1 MGRFGEIW
9 RRVRMLVRREEFARA
24 LEEEMGLHREM
35 KETELRAGGADARE
49 AQYAANRAFGNTTV
63 LRERGREAWGWR
75 WLEDFVADVRFGAR
89 MLRKSPGFTIVALMT
104 LALGIGVNTAIF
116 TLVHAV
122 MLRSL
127 PVAKPEQLYNFGAND
142 NCCVMSGMQDNFTL
156 FSVPLYERLRDHSPE
171 FQEVAAF
178 LTNPSNFGV
187 RRAGASKTAEPYH
200 GELVSGN
207 YFETLGISAFAGR
220 TITRE
225 DDQMN
230 AAPVA
235 MMSYRVWSQHFASD
249 PTVIG
254 GSFVVNSVPVTVA
267 GITPPGFFGETLRSD
282 PPDFWMPLAQEPH
295 LAGETS
301 VYRHP
306 ELYWLYVIGRLRP
319 GTSPEQ
325 AGAHLTAELR
335 PWLAEQPSVR
345 EEDRKDIAR
354 AQIVLTPARSGVASV
369 RADYANG
376 LQLLTV
382 VSGLVLLIA
391 CANIANMLLA
401 RGTAERRQTTVR
413 AALGASQLRLVRQTM
428 TESVLLAALG
438 GAAGIAVAF
447 GGTRVILA
455 LAFRGAEFVPI
466 DATPSWPVLLFALAL
481 SLLTGVLFGVVPAWI
496 GSRANPAEALRG
508 TGRTTPEGMSLPRKS
523 LVVLQAA
530 MSLVLLAGA
539 GLLTVSLQRLEHQQF
554 GFQTRGRML
563 VKVDPRLAGYTSE
576 RLAGLYRQL
585 ESNLQELPGV
595 VSTSLSF
602 YSPLEDMN
610 WTFRAS
616 IEGHSEGT
624 EKGHPPAWNRVSAHY
639 FETLGTRVL
648 RGRSIGEQ
656 DTPAARR
663 VAVIN
668 ESFAKKYFAKEE
680 PIGKHV
686 GMGEAKHSGD
696 YEIVGIVE
704 DAKYNDAYLPAQ
716 PRIFVAL
723 LQNVPYEDPSDVAM
737 QTRSNFMYDIELL
750 TEGQPVNLEAEIQRT
765 LAAID
770 PNLTVLKVVS
780 LADQVSLNF
789 NQERLIARLTGLFGL
804 LALVLACVGLY
815 GVTAYGVAQRKSE
828 IGIRMAL
835 GADRPRVVSMVVSS
849 AMRQIGLGLAVG
861 IPIALAGG
869 RALAHQLFGVKSYD
883 PLVLGAAVLML
894 GISAALAGLVPA
906 LRAASIDP
914 MEALRAE

>member
-1 MGRFGEIW
+1 MGRLGEIW
-9 RRVRMLVRREEFARA
+9 RRVEMLVRREKFGRE
-24 LEEEMGLHREM
+24 LEEEMRLHREM
-35 KETELRAGGADARE
+35 KEREQIARGVDASE
-49 AQYAANRAFGNTTV
+49 ARYAAARAFGNATA
-63 LRERGREAWGWR
+63 LEERGREAWGWR
-75 WLEDFVADVRFGAR
+75 WVEDLAQDLHFGAR
-89 MLRKSPGFTIVALMT
+89 MLRKNPGFTIVALMT

-207 YFETLGISAFAGR
+207 YFETLGIGAFAGR

-235 MMSYRVWSQHFASD
+235 MMSYRVWLEHFASD
-249 PTVIG
+249 PAVVG
-254 GSFVVNSVPVTVA
+254 GSFVVNSVPVTIV
-267 GITPPGFFGETLRSD
+267 GITPPRFFGETLRSD
-282 PPDFWMPLAQEPH
+282 PPDFWMPLAQEPR
-295 LAGETS
+295 LSGETS
-301 VYRHP
+301 VYHHA
-306 ELYWLYVIGRLRP
+306 ELYWLYIIGRLQP
-319 GTSPEQ
+319 GTSPAQ

-335 PWLAEQPSVR
+335 PWLAEQPGVR
-345 EEDRKDIAR
+345 EEDRKNIAR
-354 AQIVLTPARSGVASV
+354 AQILLTPARSGVASV

-401 RGTAERRQTTVR
+401 RGTAERQQTMVR
-413 AALGASQLRLVRQTM
+413 AALGASQLRLMRQTM
-428 TESVLLAALG
+428 TESVVLAALG
-438 GAAGIAVAF
+438 GTAGIAVAF

-466 DATPSWPVLLFALAL
+466 DATPSWPVLLFAFAL
-481 SLLTGVLFGVVPAWI
+481 SLMTGVVFGVAPAWI

-508 TGRTTPEGMSLPRKS
+508 AGRATRESMSLPRKS

-539 GLLTVSLQRLEHQQF
+539 GLLAVSLQRLEHQQF

-585 ESNLQELPGV
+585 ESNLQGLPGV
-595 VSTSLSF
+595 VSTSLSL
-602 YSPLEDMN
+602 YSPMEGMN
-610 WTFRAS
+610 WSFGAS

-624 EKGHPPAWNRVSAHY
+624 EKGHPPSWNRVSAHY

-648 RGRSIGEQ
+648 RGRAIGEQ
-656 DTPAARR
+656 DTPTARC

-668 ESFAKKYFAKEE
+668 ESFAK
-680 PIGKHV
+680 
-686 GMGEAKHSGD
+686 
-696 YEIVGIVE
+696 
-704 DAKYNDAYLPAQ
+704 N
-716 PRIFVAL
+716 IF
-723 LQNVPYEDPSDVAM
+723 
-737 QTRSNFMYDIELL
+737 
-750 TEGQPVNLEAEIQRT
+750 
-765 LAAID
+765 
-770 PNLTVLKVVS
+770 
-780 LADQVSLNF
+780 
-789 NQERLIARLTGLFGL
+789 
-804 LALVLACVGLY
+804 
-815 GVTAYGVAQRKSE
+815 
-828 IGIRMAL
+828 
-835 GADRPRVVSMVVSS
+835 
-849 AMRQIGLGLAVG
+849 
-861 IPIALAGG
+861 
-869 RALAHQLFGVKSYD
+869 
-883 PLVLGAAVLML
+883 
-894 GISAALAGLVPA
+894 
-906 LRAASIDP
+906 P
-914 MEALRAE
+914 M